1 MRAGSMKGR
10 DFAGLSRRAGGE
22 SVMPATRS
30 RTDNWRRS
38 LEQILERNGAL
49 EITLPRLFEGGG
61 DGGEQDG
68 VWRNLVWRVRIL
80 SLSDAQIV
88 VEQPTAMGEPIN
100 LRDGVDLVAVM
111 PIGQNRWMFHTRVLG
126 STRVTLAGGRQ
137 TASAVRL
144 AMPTTV
150 ERCQRRSF
158 YRISTVGLLMPT
170 VTCRPLLDI
179 ATAEAAEVANRTR
192 IQMLTEGGLAG
203 AVGPGERTLL
213 PEAGPAFRASLVNIG
228 GGGAGLMVEPEEAG
242 GMRAHRHFWLEVSL
256 EPHVPAPIGVVG
268 RLAHTHIDSSQR
280 VYAGLAF
287 EFAGGPT
294 HKAFVTDLLCK
305 YVNDLQ
311 REQLQRR
318 SERESA

>member
-1 MRAGSMKGR
+1 
-10 DFAGLSRRAGGE
+10 
-22 SVMPATRS
+22 MPATRS

-49 EITLPRLFEGGG
+49 EITLPRLFDGGG
-61 DGGEQDG
+61 GSGQQDG

-80 SLSDAQIV
+80 SLSDTEIV

-111 PIGQNRWMFHTRVLG
+111 PIGQNRWMFHTRVVG
-126 STRVTLAGGRQ
+126 TTRVALAGGRQ
-137 TASAVRL
+137 TTTAVRL
-144 AMPTTV
+144 VMPTTV

-170 VTCRPLLDI
+170 VVCRPLLDI
-179 ATAEAAEVANRTR
+179 GTAEAAEVANRTR
-192 IQMLTEGGLAG
+192 IQMLAEGGLAG
-203 AVGPGERTLL
+203 AVRAGERALR
-213 PEAGPAFRASLVNIG
+213 PEAGPEFQASLVNIG
-228 GGGAGLMVEPEEAG
+228 GGGAGQMVEPEEAG
-242 GMRAHRHFWLEVSL
+242 GLRAHRHFWLEVSL
-256 EPHVPAPIGVVG
+256 EPHVPAPIGVLG
-268 RLAHTHIDSSQR
+268 RLAHTHVDSSQK

-287 EFAGGPT
+287 EFAGGAA
-294 HKAFVTDLLCK
+294 HKTFVTELLCR

-311 REQLQRR
+311 REQLRRR